1 MHVLLITIPAAGHVN
16 PTLDLTAA
24 LVERGHR
31 VSYAVPQEFAWA
43 AKLTGAEHFPYVSTI
58 VPKPSQSVPPADFA
72 AWLPFVLAT
81 EAEQVLPQLLQA
93 VRADPPDV
101 VVYDRT
107 AYLTGRALGEF
118 LDRPSVGLFCSFAW
132 NEHVNLI
139 PSTSRIE
146 DAGIAAALRARLDEL
161 AGNWKTRPVSNS
173 DLLLARADTAI
184 VLVPAELQP
193 AVETFPNSYHF
204 VGPGLK
210 VRRNSATS
218 SLAAATVYASLGTA
232 FNDRADT
239 FAAVAQAIGRLAV
252 PGLLSVG
259 PLTIELEV
267 PPGVRVVNSVDQ
279 LAVLDRARLFVTHAG
294 TGSVLESL
302 AAGVPMLC
310 LPQTT
315 EHVLIAARIAELG
328 LGIVGTGLGTD
339 NLAEVMRHM
348 LSDEVMRDRVAEFGR
363 RLDPESGQQGAA
375 ILESL

>member
-1 MHVLLITIPAAGHVN
+1 MENQAG
-16 PTLDLTAA
+16 
-24 LVERGHR
+24 
-31 VSYAVPQEFAWA
+31 
-43 AKLTGAEHFPYVSTI
+43 
-58 VPKPSQSVPPADFA
+58 
-72 AWLPFVLAT
+72 
-81 EAEQVLPQLLQA
+81 EQ
-93 VRADPPDV
+93 
-101 VVYDRT
+101 
-107 AYLTGRALGEF
+107 F
-118 LDRPSVGLFCSFAW
+118 
-132 NEHVNLI
+132 
-139 PSTSRIE
+139 
-146 DAGIAAALRARLDEL
+146 
-161 AGNWKTRPVSNS
+161 